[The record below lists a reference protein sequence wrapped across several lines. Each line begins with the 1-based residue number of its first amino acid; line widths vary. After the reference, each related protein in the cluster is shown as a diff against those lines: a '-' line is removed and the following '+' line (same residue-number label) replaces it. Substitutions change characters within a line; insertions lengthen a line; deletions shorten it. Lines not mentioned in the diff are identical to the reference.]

1 MTYASE
7 IVNKRFIPNVV
18 ILFKGVYWAIRQPD
32 SGLTVAAQRLAVEQ
46 VAINPTK
53 VDPYAANTTINTYT
67 FKLIDKDYAVT
78 VLFDGVTKFFQNE
91 QVSIWIGRCG
101 VDMPFADYLKL
112 PDTFVKSVSKD
123 GSAYS
128 FKTTEAKD
136 RLNRPAFNEKNK
148 LEVDIVI
155 ATTEIDAAV
164 TIDPARFPAAGL
176 IKIEDEF
183 ISYASLDL
191 INNRFSGCIRGE
203 KNSIP
208 ADHNAGATI
217 FLVTEITE
225 NPVDVLLQCLISSG
239 GGGAYDVL
247 PDGAGVDETLINVT
261 KFEQIR
267 DEFFTAQTYE
277 LLLYG
282 IDNILNYLEEE
293 ILFPNEL
300 RIISDNTSKISL
312 VILNRKIFD
321 DDQPVINHDTIIKQP
336 AYEVTD
342 SEIIN
347 VVEVEYDFSEG
358 SGKYRKLIILE
369 DADSITDFGKRDA
382 LSLKLKGVQ
391 QALDGANIATD
402 IAQRF
407 LNRFSYPKPEISFST
422 HLDKSLILLGDKPE
436 VVSATL
442 PSDTGELNFAES
454 LEVIERGINWKTGDV
469 KFKVAFTSFTGI
481 RECYLAPSDT
491 VVSFTTQKSLTV
503 GSGRGAL
510 YRPGWKMRLYDNTA
524 RDYADLQVNEIS
536 TVVGD
541 VVTFVD
547 DWTTTLLNTVH
558 RIMFC
563 DYDDAVDSQKRYCFI
578 SDDGLNFM
586 DGRKSFQ
593 ITL

>member
-1 MTYASE
+1 MSYESE
-7 IVNKRFIPNVV
+7 IVNKKFVPNVV

-32 SGLTVAAQRLAVEQ
+32 SGLTVATQRLAVEQ
-46 VAINPTK
+46 VSINPTK
-53 VDPYAANTTINTYT
+53 VDPYAANTTINTYN

-78 VLFDGVTKFFQNE
+78 ILFNGVTKFFQNE
-91 QVSIWIGRCG
+91 QVSIWIGRCNVG
-101 VDMPFADYLKL
+101 MPFSEYLKL

-128 FKTTEAKD
+128 FSTTEAKD

-148 LEVDIVI
+148 LEVDIFI
-155 ATTEIDAAV
+155 GTTIIDAAI
-164 TIDPARFPAAGL
+164 TIDPLKFPASGL
-176 IKIEDEF
+176 IKIDDEF

-191 INNRFSGCIRGE
+191 VNNRFNGCIRGE

-208 ADHNAGATI
+208 AEHDQGATI
-217 FLVTEITE
+217 FLVTELID
-225 NPVDVLLQCLISSG
+225 NPVNVLLKCLVSSG
-239 GGGAYDVL
+239 GGGIYDVL
-247 PDGAGVDETLINVT
+247 PDGAGVDDSLINVT
-261 KFEQIR
+261 KFEEIR
-267 DEFFTAQTYE
+267 DEFFVGQSYT

-293 ILFPNEL
+293 ILYPNEL

-312 VILNRKIFD
+312 IILNRKIFD
-321 DDQPVINHDTIIKQP
+321 DAQPVIGHDSMTKQP
-336 AYEVTD
+336 NYDVSD

-358 SGKYRKLIILE
+358 TGKYRKLIVLE
-369 DADSITDFGKRDA
+369 DADSIADFGKRDA

-391 QALDGANIATD
+391 EASNGAIIATD
-402 IAQRF
+402 IGQRF
-407 LNRFSYPKPEISFST
+407 LNRFSYPKPEISFNT

-436 VVSATL
+436 VISNTL

-454 LEVIERGINWKTGDV
+454 LEVIERGVNWKTGDV

-481 RECYLAPSDT
+481 RECYLAPSDSL
-491 VVSFTTQKSLTV
+491 VSFTTQKSLTV
-503 GSGRGAL
+503 GAGRGSL
-510 YRPGWKMRLYDNTA
+510 YRTGWKMRLYSNSA
-524 RDYADLQVNEIS
+524 RDYVNSQVNEIL

-541 VVTFVD
+541 VITFKD
-547 DWTTTLLNTVH
+547 DWSVTLLNTTY

-563 DYDDAVDSQKRYCFI
+563 DYDDASDTQKRYCFV
-578 SDDGLNFM
+578 SDDGLNFT
-586 DGRKSFQ
+586 DNRKSYQ